1 MTRSRCSSYQANLT
15 KEQRSNMKAIRPD
28 AMQAGLGNKVSNIN
42 IRSAKRTIAEAYKK
56 KSHFKPTPRST
67 LGLWEHLKDW

>member
-1 MTRSRCSSYQANLT
+1 
-15 KEQRSNMKAIRPD
+15 MKAIRPD